1 MWPASPPAPPVDVA
15 QALLER
21 MLVPKML
28 KNGMSPREAVHEA
41 TRTSL
46 ARTFKT
52 TARIFE

>member
-1 MWPASPPAPPVDVA
+1 MTRCVMWPASPPAPPVDVA

-46 ARTFKT
+46 AR
-52 TARIFE
+52 I